1 MQRAAPA
8 CTGRR
13 GASWAPLGAVSAVR
27 ATRLATSVLRMD
39 FWDRLTGADV
49 THKSG
54 SINRCYDTQ
63 CGEVLASD
71 KLRVMLLDESS
82 DEWATYSEAERAELI
97 FHVLARLAVG
107 GGLNQYD
114 EEVRPHRRATCGGGR
129 VVRGWVV
136 VVRRRPCP
144 PQKAYPPPD
153 GILPR
158 AHQND
163 LQRARRR
170 AQARDRRARR
180 PIDRPPR
187 DRSDVHRRTS
197 LPQAPNRATCPVAMT
212 PTRPVGRRTRATWR
226 SPVPRSHHA
235 LARPLRS
242 HTGDRAAAGR
252 ARTTSATY
260 RSTRRSATSSTG
272 TMRGRLCSDGRAVA
286 NRTIRTSRKSP
297 GSANICVHRLDDSRW
312 AEDTCSHCSELLR
325 LSIQTFDRR
334 LIKYYHQT
342 GRARPRNLL
351 VRFRELHSG
360 SACRR
365 QSIHAP
371 CALDAH
377 DNIR

>member
-1 MQRAAPA
+1 MWSRRPSQALDDFLKAFFNDAAVQRAAPA

-136 VVRRRPCP
+136 VIGRCPCP

-187 DRSDVHRRTS
+187 DRSDLRRRTS
-197 LPQAPNRATCPVAMT
+197 LPQAPNRATCPVAT
-212 PTRPVGRRTRATWR
+212 TRHNN
-226 SPVPRSHHA
+226 S
-235 LARPLRS
+235 
-242 HTGDRAAAGR
+242 AGR
-252 ARTTSATY
+252 SADARHVAEP
-260 RSTRRSATSSTG
+260 
-272 TMRGRLCSDGRAVA
+272 RAPQ
-286 NRTIRTSRKSP
+286 SP
-297 GSANICVHRLDDSRW
+297 
-312 AEDTCSHCSELLR
+312 
-325 LSIQTFDRR
+325 
-334 LIKYYHQT
+334 
-342 GRARPRNLL
+342 RARAPAAFSHGRPR
-351 VRFRELHSG
+351 RRRP
-360 SACRR
+360 SAHNFCYV
-365 QSIHAP
+365 SIDPTLRHVKYWYHAWTP
-371 CALDAH
+371 ML
-377 DNIR
+377 